1 MNTPHHDHIDT
12 AFLQLSFAMKL
23 WHFPDEHPIAK
34 ETFDIELIIRDPGSR
49 ICLSRNEVQTSQDLK
64 LVAENNNSICSG
76 GAAITLWEGQFT
88 STRVIVSEKLN
99 LNNKR
104 KDNLAPFR

>member
-1 MNTPHHDHIDT
+1 
-12 AFLQLSFAMKL
+12 MKL